1 MKLLSIS
8 FKNIHSLKGR
18 QKVRFDKEPLLSAG
32 IFAITGATGAGKS
45 SLLDVITLALFNQV
59 PRFKSKI
66 SKSEIQK
73 MGSVVTHYTDEAWA
87 EVRYQVRQRSYLS
100 RWEISKT
107 RSGQFR
113 DYDMSITDLTTNR
126 ELSSKKSD
134 VPVINASLIG
144 LNYDQFIRSIVLSQG
159 EFAKFLKS
167 KKGER
172 SKLLED
178 ITGTHIYRDIGA
190 KAYEFLKEKKQ
201 ATELVSARLD
211 TISFLSSDEKSELHQ
226 SVSKKQEELKQLLMA
241 AERATKHKE
250 IKQVALDYESK
261 KDAIQKEEREYQS
274 FITHHAEE
282 EGRLKIHQ
290 SLVPLAA
297 DMKALHD
304 AEHVYKHE
312 VEDIESYHSKLVKFT
327 NETNAAI
334 TEMSS
339 LVGKELA
346 ADSFTKEMEAFE
358 RLIDKYD
365 NQLEQIVAKGKDLRK
380 RIAEELPHLQTAL
393 QDKLTDKVSP
403 SEAIQLIDTRM
414 EDIGGASEVSTPEL
428 IVQKNEL
435 QLQIDKTHSWIKILE
450 QEIKLRESSE
460 TIQSEIADLQKS
472 ATIIERQIE
481 KHDAKLVENKQEID
495 TREKENKRA
504 IAHASLEE
512 HRAQLVDQEPCPL
525 CGSLDH
531 PLALHQAYQ
540 DVGQLS
546 VALTAL
552 KVARQ
557 EIEAT
562 LESAKLDQASTEAKV
577 KALQRQVQ
585 AHQEELS
592 SVSLDKSERS
602 KQYPELKNIRYEDG
616 ANSVETLENMMQQVD
631 QNLHHQREINS
642 IKSIRNDYDLLAKI
656 IDDYQAIKKI
666 RNKAYQGKDIHRDAN
681 QIQDK
686 YTTAMA
692 AHKEQAAL
700 LKKSK
705 AQKSILSEQIARL
718 TASLTNSAKKIGFSD
733 IKLAQKALLS
743 PQDSE
748 RIAATVDRLRAM
760 ATTISTKKEA
770 LAMLKSKLA
779 NDEIPET
786 GLDEINNQLVA
797 LNNHIQLANKDI
809 GSLQEQIKQ
818 DNAKLKQHK
827 LLKEKLD
834 ELIVNNRKYELLNQY
849 IGDAKGTKFSNYAQ
863 ELTLS
868 RLLSIANARLKTMN
882 DRYMLKHDLDDDDL
896 LVIDQYQGN
905 AERVVRTLSG
915 GETFIISLA
924 LALSLS
930 DLASKNVSLESLFI
944 DEGFGTLDPE
954 TLDMALSTLEKLQND
969 SGKTI
974 GVISHVEAI
983 KERMLTQIKVNK
995 NAQGYGEIKIIG

>member
-1 MKLLSIS
+1 
-8 FKNIHSLKGR
+8 
-18 QKVRFDKEPLLSAG
+18 
-32 IFAITGATGAGKS
+32 
-45 SLLDVITLALFNQV
+45 
-59 PRFKSKI
+59 
-66 SKSEIQK
+66 
-73 MGSVVTHYTDEAWA
+73 
-87 EVRYQVRQRSYLS
+87 
-100 RWEISKT
+100 
-107 RSGQFR
+107 
-113 DYDMSITDLTTNR
+113 MSITDLTTNR

-226 SVSKKQEELKQLLMA
+226 SVSKKQEELKQSLMA

-261 KDAIQKEEREYQS
+261 KDAIQVEEREYQS
-274 FITHHAEE
+274 LITNHAEE
-282 EGRLKIHQ
+282 EERLKIHQ

-450 QEIKLRESSE
+450 QEIKLRETSE

-481 KHDAKLVENKQEID
+481 KHDAKSVENKQEID

-531 PLALHQAYQ
+531 PLALYQAYQ

-592 SVSLDKSERS
+592 SVTLDKSERS

-656 IDDYQAIKKI
+656 IDDYQAIMKI

-718 TASLTNSAKKIGFSD
+718 TASLKNSAKKIGFSD